1 MVTFS
6 FAGRMSN
13 VALWLAVLYLAASA
27 QAAMLTSSVSVY
39 IGAGTLTSGTSSCAN
54 SSVPAAC
61 SVAGT
66 AFYFL
71 HSQIRPFAGSA
82 SATPSL
88 YDIDLESSVTGSKN
102 CCFSVR
108 SDARAQTEFVITG
121 PNGSGFVQ
129 YQVSGD
135 ASTGSDNL
143 GSTFR
148 LRHGLFPEEFRVV
161 FPYVFQPQSVSFT
174 SQLYPVQFGEP
185 FSFEWAGNLGISG
198 TQSDVAPSSY
208 MRLQLEILVLDSEE
222 RSLANAIVTET
233 PEPAGFGLL
242 LSGLGVMGFVF
253 RLRRPR
259 S

>member
-1 MVTFS
+1 MVTFG

-13 VALWLAVLYLAASA
+13 VALCLAVLYLAASV
-27 QAAMLTSSVSVY
+27 QAAMLTSSVSVV

-66 AFYFL
+66 AFHFM
-71 HSQIRPFAGSA
+71 QGQVRPFAGSA

-88 YDIDLESSVTGSKN
+88 YDIDLEASVTGFKN
-102 CCFSVR
+102 CCFYVEV
-108 SDARAQTEFVITG
+108 DATVQTEFVIMG

-129 YQVSGD
+129 YQVSGYAD
-135 ASTGSDNL
+135 TGSDWL
-143 GSTFR
+143 GSSLR
-148 LRHGLFPEEFRVV
+148 LRHGLFPDEFTTVLV
-161 FPYVFQPQSVSFT
+161 SYPQAVSFT
-174 SQLYPVQFGEP
+174 SELYPVQFGEP
-185 FSFEWAGNLGISG
+185 FSFEWAAYMGISG
-198 TQSDVAPSSY
+198 TESDVAPSRY

-253 RLRRPR
+253 RLRRSR